1 MVTQAPVLSYYDP
14 CSEFTIQCDAS
25 QGGLGA
31 ALLQNGRPIEYAS
44 RALTETEKRYAQIEK
59 EMLAIVF
66 SLERFN
72 QYTFGRHVKVE
83 SDHKPL
89 ESILLKPLSRAPRR
103 LQSMM
108 MRLQKYDFT
117 VHYERG
123 KNMHLADTS
132 RAFLQFECDDGDD
145 LEFVNMVNCL
155 PISDECI
162 DDIKAETRKDQS
174 LRSLS
179 EINLKGWPE
188 EKKLAPELTHPYFDM
203 RDELTLQDGLIFKA
217 NAVVTPKNL
226 RADMKARIHSSHLGA
241 ESCLRRAR
249 ECIYWPGVSA
259 EIKQYI
265 SACEICREF
274 DTTSQPNE
282 SLMSH
287 EVPSR
292 PWERVGADIFTLY
305 DKDYLVTIDYY
316 SNYWAVD
323 RLPDTKASTAI
334 LKLKSHFARYGIP
347 NQVVSDNGPQFT
359 SKEFATFA
367 KTWDFEHLTSSPGNS
382 KAIGKAES
390 GVKTAKRLLRKSVR
404 AGTDPYLAF
413 LDYRNTPTQAMTTS
427 PAQRLMGRRTKMLL
441 PTAQSLNRNTKDLP
455 TLSEG
460 GVVRMKPFKLGA
472 KSWPKAQ
479 VTARLDERSYTVETE
494 NGTVYRRNRQHLK
507 KTSESPIQP
516 IQSDPVGDSSTPKLD
531 VPSIPTLPAE
541 PVDKPLGSTSC
552 ESSTD
557 QHQRPQR
564 DRRPPVYLKDY
575 VCS

>member
-1 MVTQAPVLSYYDP
+1 
-14 CSEFTIQCDAS
+14 
-25 QGGLGA
+25 
-31 ALLQNGRPIEYAS
+31 
-44 RALTETEKRYAQIEK
+44 
-59 EMLAIVF
+59 
-66 SLERFN
+66 
-72 QYTFGRHVKVE
+72 
-83 SDHKPL
+83 
-89 ESILLKPLSRAPRR
+89 
-103 LQSMM
+103 
-108 MRLQKYDFT
+108 
-117 VHYERG
+117 
-123 KNMHLADTS
+123 
-132 RAFLQFECDDGDD
+132 
-145 LEFVNMVNCL
+145 
-155 PISDECI
+155 
-162 DDIKAETRKDQS
+162 
-174 LRSLS
+174 
-179 EINLKGWPE
+179 
-188 EKKLAPELTHPYFDM
+188 M

-217 NAVVTPKNL
+217 NAVVIPKNL
-226 RADMKARIHSSHLGA
+226 CADMKARIHSSHLGA

-249 ECIYWPGVSA
+249 ECIYWPGMSA

-265 SACEICREF
+265 SAREICREF

-292 PWERVGADIFTLY
+292 PWERVGADIFTLH

-316 SNYWAVD
+316 SNYWEVD
-323 RLPDTKASTAI
+323 RLPDIKASTAI

-347 NQVVSDNGPQFT
+347 DQVVSDNGPQFT
-359 SKEFATFA
+359 SKEFTTFA

-382 KAIGKAES
+382 KANGKAES
-390 GVKTAKRLLRKSVR
+390 GVKTAKRLLQKSIR

-427 PAQRLMGRRTKMLL
+427 PAQRLMGRRTKTLL
-441 PTAQSLNRNTKDLP
+441 PTAQSLLMPKTTQPGIEKSQLKERQRAQAKYYNRNTRDLP

-460 GVVRMKPFKLGA
+460 DVVRMKPFKLGA

-507 KTSESPIQP
+507 KTPEPPIQP
-516 IQSDPVGDSSTPKLD
+516 IQSDPVGGSSTPNPD

-541 PVDKPLGSTSC
+541 PVDKALGSTSC